1 MTNTTT
7 RTATVPAQHFTGSR
21 VAYVLAHGPADTIRR
36 DVLRSFLAAGQ
47 VLHTAPMTTARR
59 SVRGAAGGSTHNRGS
74 LRMQNTLAAPDRA
87 GAVVREGE
95 EWVRI
100 VDCAQLRR
108 RAALLPPTWRDELD
122 RRVTRAA
129 EQPRGRRP

>member
-1 MTNTTT
+1 MTNMMTT
-7 RTATVPAQHFTGSR
+7 RTAPAQHSTGGR
-21 VAYVLAHGPADTIRR
+21 VAYVLTAWPADTIRR

-59 SVRGAAGGSTHNRGS
+59 SVRGAAGGSIHNRGS
-74 LRMQNTLAAPDRA
+74 LRMQNTLAALDKA

-100 VDCAQLRR
+100 VDCAELRR
-108 RAALLPPTWRDELD
+108 RAALPPTWRDELD
-122 RRVTRAA
+122 RRITRAA